1 MKLYHGSNQEI
12 FAIDL
17 SLCKPNKD
25 FGQGFYLTDMKQQAY
40 PEHADLTGSAVNMQ
54 MFAGEDAQ
62 FIARFRYMA
71 QDINSP

>member
-25 FGQGFYLTDMKQQAY
+25 FGQGFYLTDMKQQAC

-54 MFAGEDAQ
+54 MFVG
-62 FIARFRYMA
+62 
-71 QDINSP
+71 